1 MKREVNISVAGHAL
15 TLRTDE
21 SERYLKQLADHV
33 DAHMKELTRGQR
45 GTTTLNIAILAALNV
60 ADEYYKLREANEQ
73 INASLEALNGRLE
86 SSLAKAA
93 G

>member
-1 MKREVNISVAGHAL
+1 MKREVKITVAGQVL

-33 DAHMKELTRGQR
+33 DAHMKELTHGQR

-60 ADEYYKLREANEQ
+60 ADEYFKLRVAAEQ
-73 INASLEALNGRLE
+73 ANASIDALAGRLE
-86 SSLAKAA
+86 SSMAKAA